1 MYISHKIKK
10 QLLIVY
16 IQKDGKE
23 IPLHYPSS
31 HLNLDVALSS
41 IPKELLTTEV
51 VARIGRCQHKRV
63 NWKAFSNIKTGED
76 LNERF
81 VLNNIF

>member
-31 HLNLDVALSS
+31 HLNLDDALSS
-41 IPKELLTTEV
+41 IPKELLT
-51 VARIGRCQHKRV
+51 
-63 NWKAFSNIKTGED
+63 
-76 LNERF
+76 
-81 VLNNIF
+81 